1 MNEKVFSSPIGK
13 YIIQYMEYAK
23 PSLSESSFEHRYSQL
38 YEFDSFL
45 HRIGCSDID
54 IDEDTVSAWIHSL
67 ATLSDSTVMTYVM
80 SLRKFFEYLSS
91 MRIAKCYIPHVRRV
105 PDVYVTHYFT
115 EDEVSSIFTCAD
127 DYPCG
132 GKNPLPYIKA
142 ELPMVL
148 RILESCGTRLTE
160 TLSLQM
166 KYVDLK
172 QGVLTMVHAKEHK
185 ERIVP
190 MSDSL
195 TRTLEKYCMAM
206 GLIGMPNF
214 YIFPKTDFGSPLKK
228 HDIENRFANILKWND
243 ISSHGRK
250 KYGRGI
256 CPHCF
261 RHNFALKAFKRLE
274 NQGIHLNDAI
284 PYLSLYLGHDSL
296 RETEKYLR
304 FSAEM
309 FPDELGRFDDAS
321 VDIYPDDD
329 IWHDVYEEVV

>member
-1 MNEKVFSSPIGK
+1 MNQKVFSSPIGD
-13 YIIQYMEYAK
+13 YITQYMEYAR
-23 PSLSESSFEHRYSQL
+23 PSLSEASYKRRYSQL
-38 YEFDSFL
+38 FEFDSFL
-45 HRIGCSDID
+45 QLIGYTDID
-54 IDEDTVSAWIHSL
+54 IDEDTVNAWIHSL
-67 ATLSDSTVMTYVM
+67 APLSDSTIMTYVI
-80 SLRKFFEYLSS
+80 SIRKLFEYLSS

-105 PDVYVTHYFT
+105 PDVYVAHYFT
-115 EDEVSSIFTCAD
+115 EGEASSLFSCAD

-132 GKNPLPYIKA
+132 GSNPLPYIKA

-148 RILESCGTRLTE
+148 RILESCGTRMTE

-166 KYVDLK
+166 KHVDLK
-172 QGVLTMVHAKEHK
+172 QGVLTMVHAKKQK

-195 TRTLEKYCMAM
+195 TKMLEKYCLAM
-206 GLIGMPNF
+206 GLISMPDF
-214 YIFPKTDFGSPLKK
+214 YIFPKRDFSSPLEK
-228 HDIENRFANILKWND
+228 HDIDNRFANILKWNS
-243 ISSHGRK
+243 ISIHGRK
-250 KYGRGI
+250 KFERGI

-274 NQGIHLNDAI
+274 GRGIHLNDAI

-309 FPDELGRFDDAS
+309 FPEELRRFDDAT
-321 VDIYPDDD
+321 VNIYPDDD
-329 IWHDVYEEVV
+329 IWNDVYEVVE